1 MNDKDKADIAAIFE
15 DILAQHAPACPHGID
30 AETAASLKQ
39 FAEAVRI
46 GKKTIYKTI
55 VGAIATALIGAFVL
69 GLVELFKKG
78 TTP

>member
-1 MNDKDKADIAAIFE
+1 MNDKDKQEIAAIFE
-15 DILAQHAPACPHGID
+15 DILAAHAPSCPHGID
-30 AETAASLKQ
+30 SETAASLKA

-55 VGAIATALIGAFVL
+55 VGAVATAILGAIVL
-69 GLVELFKKG
+69 GIVELFKR